1 MKEPRYP
8 QVMEAPQPLHE
19 SANADLERD
28 DRATCETPG
37 LGTGNEDL
45 STEVTKAIQFLKYSF
60 FNCYRFQEER
70 LEELVNLLRE
80 AESRGIVVTEAV
92 GLADTSFWLQWIA
105 NQLTY
110 LDLLLRFATDPGP
123 KNLRALIQMHGP
135 DRKRAKAQ
143 VEILEEQLK
152 QRIAR
157 FKDIPPDEAFAL
169 IRDNR
174 GRVLAAYLHVRAGYG
189 GTDLAAMFKV
199 PTGTAYEWLRWF
211 DRLPEGLREAA
222 LKFIDREGFMMVVN
236 MPPMVTKGHAQKG
249 GRQSA

>member
-1 MKEPRYP
+1 MKPTDENLT
-8 QVMEAPQPLHE
+8 A
-19 SANADLERD
+19 
-28 DRATCETPG
+28 
-37 LGTGNEDL
+37 
-45 STEVTKAIQFLKYSF
+45 EVIKAIRVLKFSF
-60 FNCYRFQEER
+60 YNCYRFQEER

-92 GLADTSFWLQWIA
+92 DLADTSFWLQVIA
-105 NQLTY
+105 NNLTY

-152 QRIAR
+152 QRVAR
-157 FKDIPPDEAFAL
+157 FKDMPPDEAFAL

-174 GRVLAAYLHVRAGYG
+174 ARVLAAHLHVRSGFG
-189 GTDLAAMFKV
+189 GTDLAAMFKI

-236 MPPMVTKGHAQKG
+236 MPPMVTNRHAPEG
-249 GRQSA
+249 GRSSA

>member
-1 MKEPRYP
+1 MKPTE
-8 QVMEAPQPLHE
+8 ENL
-19 SANADLERD
+19 
-28 DRATCETPG
+28 TP
-37 LGTGNEDL
+37 
-45 STEVTKAIQFLKYSF
+45 EVIKAIRALKFSF
-60 FNCYRFQEER
+60 YNCYRFQEER

-92 GLADTSFWLQWIA
+92 DLADTSFWLQVIA
-105 NQLTY
+105 NNLTY
-110 LDLLLRFATDPGP
+110 LDLLLRFATEPGP
-123 KNLRALIQMHGP
+123 KSLRALIQMHGP
-135 DRKRAKAQ
+135 DRKLAKAQ

-152 QRIAR
+152 QRTAR
-157 FKDIPPDEAFAL
+157 FKDMPPDEAFAL

-174 GRVLAAYLHVRAGYG
+174 ARVLAAYLHVRSGYG
-189 GTDLAAMFKV
+189 GTELAAMFKI

-236 MPPMVTKGHAQKG
+236 MPPMVTNRHAQEG

>member
-236 MPPMVTKGHAQKG
+236 MPPMVTNGHAQKG

>member
-1 MKEPRYP
+1 MDTSQSSDAAAK
-8 QVMEAPQPLHE
+8 
-19 SANADLERD
+19 ANL
-28 DRATCETPG
+28 
-37 LGTGNEDL
+37 EDL
-45 STEVTKAIQFLKYSF
+45 SAEVTNTIQFLKYSF

-92 GLADTSFWLQWIA
+92 GLADTSFWLQWVA

-110 LDLLLRFATDPGP
+110 LDVLLRFATDPGP
-123 KNLRALIQMHGP
+123 KNLRALIQLHGP

-152 QRIAR
+152 QRLAR
-157 FKDIPPDEAFAL
+157 FKHMPPDEAFEL

-174 GRVLAAYLHVRAGYG
+174 GRVLAAYLHVRSGYG
-189 GTDLAAMFKV
+189 GTELAAMFKI

-211 DRLPEGLREAA
+211 DRLPESLREAA
-222 LKFIDREGFMMVVN
+222 LRFIDREGFMVVVN
-236 MPPMVTKGHAQKG
+236 MAPTVTNRHSQKG
-249 GRQSA
+249 DRQSA

>member
-1 MKEPRYP
+1 MDTSQSSDAAAKP
-8 QVMEAPQPLHE
+8 
-19 SANADLERD
+19 NI
-28 DRATCETPG
+28 
-37 LGTGNEDL
+37 EDL
-45 STEVTKAIQFLKYSF
+45 SAEVTKTIQFLKYSF

-92 GLADTSFWLQWIA
+92 DLADTSFWLQWIA

-110 LDLLLRFATDPGP
+110 LDVLLRFATDPGP
-123 KNLRALIQMHGP
+123 KNLRALIQLHGP

-152 QRIAR
+152 QRLAR
-157 FKDIPPDEAFAL
+157 FKDMPPDEAFEL

-174 GRVLAAYLHVRAGYG
+174 ARVLAAYLHVRSGYG
-189 GTDLAAMFKV
+189 GTELAAMFKI

-236 MPPMVTKGHAQKG
+236 MPPTVTNRNMEDS

>member
-1 MKEPRYP
+1 MKPTDENLT
-8 QVMEAPQPLHE
+8 A
-19 SANADLERD
+19 
-28 DRATCETPG
+28 
-37 LGTGNEDL
+37 
-45 STEVTKAIQFLKYSF
+45 EVIKAIRVLKFSF
-60 FNCYRFQEER
+60 YNCYRFQEER

-92 GLADTSFWLQWIA
+92 DLADTSFWLQVIA
-105 NQLTY
+105 NNLTY

-152 QRIAR
+152 QRVAR
-157 FKDIPPDEAFAL
+157 FKDMPPDEAFAL

-174 GRVLAAYLHVRAGYG
+174 ARVLAAHLHVRSGYG
-189 GTDLAAMFKV
+189 GTELAAIFKI
-199 PTGTAYEWLRWF
+199 PSGTAYEWLRWF

-236 MPPMVTKGHAQKG
+236 MPPTVTNRHAPDG
-249 GRQSA
+249 GR

>member
-1 MKEPRYP
+1 MKP
-8 QVMEAPQPLHE
+8 
-19 SANADLERD
+19 
-28 DRATCETPG
+28 
-37 LGTGNEDL
+37 
-45 STEVTKAIQFLKYSF
+45 TEENLTAEVIKAIRALKFSF
-60 FNCYRFQEER
+60 YNCYRFQEER

-92 GLADTSFWLQWIA
+92 DLADTSFWLQVIA
-105 NQLTY
+105 NNLTY
-110 LDLLLRFATDPGP
+110 LDVLLRFATEPGP
-123 KNLRALIQMHGP
+123 KSLRALIQMHGP
-135 DRKRAKAQ
+135 DRKLAKAQ

-152 QRIAR
+152 QRTAR
-157 FKDIPPDEAFAL
+157 FKDMPPDEAFAL

-174 GRVLAAYLHVRAGYG
+174 ARVLAAYLHVRSGYG
-189 GTDLAAMFKV
+189 GTELAAMFKI

-236 MPPMVTKGHAQKG
+236 MPPTVTNRHAQEG

>member
-1 MKEPRYP
+1 M
-8 QVMEAPQPLHE
+8 
-19 SANADLERD
+19 D
-28 DRATCETPG
+28 TPPSSDAAAKTN
-37 LGTGNEDL
+37 LEDL
-45 STEVTKAIQFLKYSF
+45 SAEVTKTIQFLKYSF

-110 LDLLLRFATDPGP
+110 LDVLLRFATDLGP
-123 KNLRALIQMHGP
+123 KNLRALIQLHGP

-152 QRIAR
+152 QRLAR
-157 FKDIPPDEAFAL
+157 FKHMPPDEAFEL

-174 GRVLAAYLHVRAGYG
+174 GRVLAAYLHVRSGYG
-189 GTDLAAMFKV
+189 GTELAAMFKI

-211 DRLPEGLREAA
+211 DRLPESLREAA
-222 LKFIDREGFMMVVN
+222 LRFIDREGFMVAVN
-236 MPPMVTKGHAQKG
+236 MAPTVTNRHSQKG
-249 GRQSA
+249 DRQSA

>member
-1 MKEPRYP
+1 MKPTDENLT
-8 QVMEAPQPLHE
+8 A
-19 SANADLERD
+19 
-28 DRATCETPG
+28 
-37 LGTGNEDL
+37 
-45 STEVTKAIQFLKYSF
+45 EVIKAIRVLKFSF
-60 FNCYRFQEER
+60 YNCYRFQEER

-92 GLADTSFWLQWIA
+92 DLADTSFWLQVIA
-105 NQLTY
+105 NNLTY

-152 QRIAR
+152 QRVAR
-157 FKDIPPDEAFAL
+157 FKDMPPDEAFAL

-174 GRVLAAYLHVRAGYG
+174 ARVLAAHLHVRSGYG
-189 GTDLAAMFKV
+189 GTELAAIFKI
-199 PTGTAYEWLRWF
+199 PSGTAYEWLRWF

-236 MPPMVTKGHAQKG
+236 MPPTVTNRHAPEG
-249 GRQSA
+249 GRSSA

>member
-1 MKEPRYP
+1 MKPT
-8 QVMEAPQPLHE
+8 HE
-19 SANADLERD
+19 NLTA
-28 DRATCETPG
+28 
-37 LGTGNEDL
+37 
-45 STEVTKAIQFLKYSF
+45 EVIKALRVLKYSF
-60 FNCYRFQEER
+60 YSCYRFQEER

-92 GLADTSFWLQWIA
+92 DLVDTSFWLQVIA
-105 NQLTY
+105 NNLTY

-152 QRIAR
+152 QRLAR
-157 FKDIPPDEAFAL
+157 FKDMPPDEAFEL

-174 GRVLAAYLHVRAGYG
+174 ARVLAAHLHVRSGYG
-189 GTDLAAMFKV
+189 GTELAAMFKI

-222 LKFIDREGFMMVVN
+222 LRFIDREGFMMVVN
-236 MPPMVTKGHAQKG
+236 MPPMVTNRHAPPG
-249 GRQSA
+249 GPPSAG

>member
-1 MKEPRYP
+1 MNPT
-8 QVMEAPQPLHE
+8 
-19 SANADLERD
+19 D
-28 DRATCETPG
+28 ET
-37 LGTGNEDL
+37 LTA
-45 STEVTKAIQFLKYSF
+45 EVVKAIQVLKYSF
-60 FNCYRFQEER
+60 YNCYRFQEER
-70 LEELVNLLRE
+70 LVELVNLLRE
-80 AESRGIVVTEAV
+80 AESRGIAVTEAV
-92 GLADTSFWLQWIA
+92 GLADTSFWLQVIA
-105 NQLTY
+105 NNLTY

-152 QRIAR
+152 QRVAR
-157 FKDIPPDEAFAL
+157 FKDMPPDEAFEL

-174 GRVLAAYLHVRAGYG
+174 ARVLAAHLHIRSGYG
-189 GTDLAAMFKV
+189 GTDVAAMFKI

-236 MPPMVTKGHAQKG
+236 MPPTVTNRNMEES
-249 GRQSA
+249 GRQSD